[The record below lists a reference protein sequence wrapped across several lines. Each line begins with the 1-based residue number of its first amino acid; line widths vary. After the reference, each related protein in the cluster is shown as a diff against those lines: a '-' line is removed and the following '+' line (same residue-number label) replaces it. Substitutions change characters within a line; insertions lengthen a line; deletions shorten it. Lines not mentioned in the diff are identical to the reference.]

1 MPAFV
6 EVRRGVNMTEEK
18 VVEGEVSGGWPRVL
32 AKDKGVGK
40 RSSKSGD
47 KVGTGVIMEKSLG
60 IKIE

>member
-1 MPAFV
+1 
-6 EVRRGVNMTEEK
+6 MTEEK